1 MARRYFVNLAIGT
14 NKFTAK
20 QCETIEIILFNSFGA
35 EPQKGIPNQWIFEV
49 VADSKSDVV
58 IKINEAISAVAFNL
72 DVPIIHYTH
81 NISNMR
87 TAICTMTN
95 DKPFNPNLN

>member
-20 QCETIEIILFNSFGA
+20 QYETIEIILFNSFGA
-35 EPQKGIPNQWIFEV
+35 EPLKGIPNQWIFEIT
-49 VADSKSDVV
+49 ADSKSDVV
-58 IKINEAISAVAFNL
+58 LKINEAMSAIAFNI
-72 DVPIIHYTH
+72 DVSIIHYNH
-81 NISNMR
+81 HISNVP